1 MALRATATFRFQ
13 KEHLSIF
20 HPRRVGIAAYL
31 LLRPHFVDASTRL
44 MCPCMSSRLTGHE
57 LFYGFTG
64 RTHAGYL
71 PPRMRSHTSVSHFTV
86 VALEVCPPAADCSRD
101 ARPPC
106 AGHELW
112 GARGCAGAQPYTGP
126 GPRGPGPWAWAS
138 ACSAGPVPR
147 GRALTPRPGPG
158 LGPRARAAGR
168 GPRRAPGP
176 GGDDASN
183 SRSFLCRPLLQA
195 LRLARGV
202 EPQRGPAPRPR
213 AHDWYIEHI
222 WGSRDGAAH
231 RFASWSAP
239 GKPSCAIPHQHPS
252 VHLNLVPNVVF
263 VRRRPAAVRKHSM
276 HDHQVGAIQMHA
288 STF

>member
-1 MALRATATFRFQ
+1 MPTHVESVDGPRTLLRFYGAHSR
-13 KEHLSIF
+13 HLSGPVRSGPVRSGRSGSVRSGPIRSD
-20 HPRRVGIAAYL
+20 PAGPAGPVRSG
-31 LLRPHFVDASTRL
+31 PD
-44 MCPCMSSRLTGHE
+44 
-57 LFYGFTG
+57 
-64 RTHAGYL
+64 RTH
-71 PPRMRSHTSVSHFTV
+71 V